1 MTNVN
6 LAAIADELGR
16 LNAAADQLES
26 QISALKAQIK
36 ASGLDEIE
44 GSNFTVTQS
53 KSIRQTL
60 DTASVKKEMG
70 QSWFDDRSKL
80 AEVVTVRIKAKAKV
94 SITVIG

>member
-1 MTNVN
+1 MNNVN
-6 LAAIADELGR
+6 LSAIADELGR

-26 QISALKAQIK
+26 KISALKAQIK
-36 ASGLDEIE
+36 ASGIDEIE
-44 GSNFTVTQS
+44 GNDFVVTQS

-80 AEVVTVRIKAKAKV
+80 AEVVTTRIKAKAKV
-94 SITVIG
+94 SVTVIG